1 MSWGVKV
8 KWAKSS
14 KVLEVLNTETK
25 APVNLQGFLVVRK
38 DECNMDNF
46 SSLGGIKYLMYEL
59 SNSILPCCHHWQG
72 QDLELVYGSL
82 SLSPL
87 LAIHFCMSDQ
97 SHLEMNT

>member
-46 SSLGGIKYLMYEL
+46 SSLGGIK
-59 SNSILPCCHHWQG
+59 
-72 QDLELVYGSL
+72 
-82 SLSPL
+82 
-87 LAIHFCMSDQ
+87 
-97 SHLEMNT
+97 